1 MRRRSYEFFEVRSNI
16 GKEGEDTHFRGEE
29 EGARAKL
36 RTMSATVDLNKGNIY
51 LVRCQVLE
59 AWKADKS

>member
-1 MRRRSYEFFEVRSNI
+1 MRRRSYEFFEVRSNL
-16 GKEGEDTHFRGEE
+16 GKEGENTHFRGEE

-36 RTMSATVDLNKGNIY
+36 RTMSNTFGLNNGNIY

-59 AWKADKS
+59 AWKVDKS